1 MRIPDKNCLLHFLS
15 GIGITL
21 LAALWISWT
30 CPASAADSPQADS
43 PPDAGRYDVGDR
55 LENSRES
62 DLADGRY
69 KEIEWEE
76 LIPPSW
82 NPADA
87 FAGMNLDEMEDDDP
101 RVQRAFE
108 KFRKMWDEAPVNP
121 EIGEILIK
129 VPGFV
134 APLDFEEEARL
145 KEFLLVPYFGA
156 CIHVPP
162 PPANQI
168 IHITLE
174 TPLAE
179 IQAMDPVWVYGKI
192 VIRRTDTDMG
202 GVGYA
207 MVPDRVEPYTA
218 PPR

>member
-1 MRIPDKNCLLHFLS
+1 MPPVLRVCFLALLLALALS
-15 GIGITL
+15 GSR
-21 LAALWISWT
+21 A
-30 CPASAADSPQADS
+30 ASAADAPQ
-43 PPDAGRYDVGDR
+43 DAGRYALGDR
-55 LENSRES
+55 LENSGENA
-62 DLADGRY
+62 LADGRY
-69 KEIEWEE
+69 KEIEWTE
-76 LIPPSW
+76 LIPSSW

-108 KFRKMWDEAPVNP
+108 QFRKIWDEAPVNP
-121 EIGEILIK
+121 AIGETLIK

-134 APLDFEEEARL
+134 SPLDFDGEAGL

-174 TPLAE
+174 EPLAE

-207 MVPDRVEPYTA
+207 MVPDRVELYTD
-218 PPR
+218 PLE